1 MIQEQKPLLKI
12 GSYAIS
18 TGQLLVGLL
27 VSLVVAFLIIGSVNK
42 PPSDDISA
50 LIAPS
55 QSFLVLAFLAFAGGL
70 LSFLSPCTLPILP
83 AYFAF
88 AFRGG
93 RSAILTNTLS
103 FLFGLATMFTFLG
116 AGASALGTLLYK
128 NNYLIL
134 LLGGTFIIL
143 FGLMS
148 LIGRGFSGIGTG
160 EGERAASTWGS
171 FIFGLT
177 FAVGW
182 SSCTGPILG
191 IVLSLAATTASVL
204 RGMMLLFIYA
214 LGLGLPLMLVSAL
227 FGRASRDSFFWRALR
242 GKGWS
247 VEVANYW
254 VGLLWGF
261 GGWLILVPLLTYAFP
276 TWQLTANPILHTT
289 IPFLGT
295 YILIQYSAIQ
305 LGLLVACLLLGALGS
320 IVLQGG
326 IRPNPL
332 ELHSTQLISGLL
344 FLLMGILLINNQ
356 LSIFNGL
363 ADTSVATALLE
374 WEDKFLALFR

>member
-148 LIGRGFSGIGTG
+148 LIGRGFSGMGTG